1 MADDT
6 RASLARFDELAQAY
20 EGWFATRLGALVSDR
35 EKGLLVSLLQ
45 PRAGERILEVGSGTG
60 HFLREIAGYG
70 ALCVGIEPSSQM
82 LRVAMS
88 GPLENV
94 GYVRGRGESL
104 PFRDGAFDGLLY
116 MTTLEFVPDIDAA
129 LLEAARVVSSEGRM
143 FCGVLNA
150 EGPWAHARRREGG
163 LWREARFFRPAELE
177 ALLRP
182 FGDVRIAYCVHAPPQ
197 LGWLPGPLLRLA
209 DRVLQSLFPARGALI
224 AALVSKAG
232 RP

>member
-1 MADDT
+1 MT
-6 RASLARFDELAQAY
+6 RDKSASLTRFDELAQAY

-35 EKGLLVSLLQ
+35 ERDLLVSLLQ
-45 PRAGERILEVGSGTG
+45 PGSGERILEVGSGTG
-60 HFLREIAGYG
+60 HFLREIAGYA

-88 GPLENV
+88 QPLENV

-116 MTTLEFVPDIDAA
+116 MTTLEFVRDVDAA
-129 LLEAARVVSSEGRM
+129 LREAARVVRPGGRM
-143 FCGVLNA
+143 VFGVLSA
-150 EGPWAHARRREGG
+150 EGPWARARRREGG

-177 ALLRP
+177 TLLRP
-182 FGDVRIAYCVHAPPQ
+182 YGDVQIAYCVHAPPQ
-197 LGWLPGPLLRLA
+197 LGWLPSPFLRLV
-209 DRVLQSLFPARGALI
+209 DYVLRRLFPARGALI
-224 AALVSKAG
+224 AALVSRAG